1 MTALPFSMLKGF
13 KNSKV
18 RSLPTCFLYP
28 VFLMTK
34 IIIIIKIL
42 SFLSLIL
49 QKEQLEVSHDR
60 ESIQERARM
69 IRAKYMG
76 GRTMSG
82 RDRRLLAQLEGEE
95 TTLVR
100 RERHL
105 QAANLSWLNKCLKCC
120 RPFEVVFGI
129 FYLLF
134 GLLIIVSL
142 FLTWY
147 VPDVKI

>member
-13 KNSKV
+13 KNSK
-18 RSLPTCFLYP
+18 
-28 VFLMTK
+28 
-34 IIIIIKIL
+34 
-42 SFLSLIL
+42 
-49 QKEQLEVSHDR
+49 KEQLEVSHDR

-82 RDRRLLAQLEGEE
+82 HDRRLLAQLEGEE

-147 VPDVKI
+147 VPDVKCFHPFRAVH